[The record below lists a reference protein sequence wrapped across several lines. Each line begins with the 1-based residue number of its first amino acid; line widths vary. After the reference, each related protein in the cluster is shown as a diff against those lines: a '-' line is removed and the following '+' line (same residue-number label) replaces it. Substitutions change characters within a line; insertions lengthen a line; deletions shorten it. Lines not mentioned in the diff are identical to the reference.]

1 MSSTKHRPV
10 GVTLLTILA
19 GLAAV
24 AALWHAL
31 QMLHLLPFKMG
42 EHSFWGYDPIGAL
55 LWGFMCVIYLWLARI
70 LWNVEPQGWLLMAV
84 IAAFNLV
91 LDVMSLLGASTL
103 SAMWPSIL
111 VNGVILVYVL
121 RPATRKAFEGE

>member
-19 GLAAV
+19 CLAAV
-24 AALWHAL
+24 VALWHAL

-103 SAMWPSIL
+103 GAMWPSLL

-121 RPATRKAFEGE
+121 RPGTRKAFEGE

>member
-70 LWNVEPQGWLLMAV
+70 LWNVEPQAWLLMTV

-103 SAMWPSIL
+103 GAMWPSIL

-121 RPATRKAFEGE
+121 RPGTRKAFEGE